1 MKVPFPFK
9 IDFLYKGKENPYVH
23 KIGETVLENI
33 NVDYGPNGWAT
44 FNDGSPVQIKL
55 TLQFKETVIVDKNK
69 IKAGY

>member
-1 MKVPFPFK
+1 
-9 IDFLYKGKENPYVH
+9 
-23 KIGETVLENI
+23 
-33 NVDYGPNGWAT
+33 VDYGPNGWAT